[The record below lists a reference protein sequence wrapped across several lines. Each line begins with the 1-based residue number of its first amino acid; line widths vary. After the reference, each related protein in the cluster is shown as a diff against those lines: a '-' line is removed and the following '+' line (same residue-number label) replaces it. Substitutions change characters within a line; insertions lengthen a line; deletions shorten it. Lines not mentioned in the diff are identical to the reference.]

1 MLRADCYGGSHDI
14 FEREILSR
22 ILEVSR
28 SSFHESRNY
37 VSHPLGQFD
46 HSGPNGEHVCLV
58 FDVLGHHLGFQAAKH
73 EDGKLP
79 IKAVKQITRQLLLG
93 LDFLH
98 RECGI
103 IHTGISQ
110 FIEGL
115 LVLFIANMTN
125 RS

>member
-1 MLRADCYGGSHDI
+1 MLRADCYGGPHDI

-22 ILEVSR
+22 ILEMSR
-28 SSFHESRNY
+28 SSFHEGRNY
-37 VSHPLGQFD
+37 VSHLLEQFN
-46 HSGPNGEHVCLV
+46 HSGPNGDHVCLV
-58 FDVLGHHLGFQAAKH
+58 FDVLGHHLGFQAAQH

-110 FIEGL
+110 FIQGL
-115 LVLFIANMTN
+115 LALFYC
-125 RS
+125 